1 MFYSSLN
8 DLFSAYFIKYV
19 FRKGRLAKEKSHQKS
34 LIHLLSTLPRKAIFS
49 RIKGGKTGKIAF

>member
-1 MFYSSLN
+1 MFYPSLN

-34 LIHLLSTLPRKAIFS
+34 LIHLLSTLPKVSAPAGYAQIEFND
-49 RIKGGKTGKIAF
+49 